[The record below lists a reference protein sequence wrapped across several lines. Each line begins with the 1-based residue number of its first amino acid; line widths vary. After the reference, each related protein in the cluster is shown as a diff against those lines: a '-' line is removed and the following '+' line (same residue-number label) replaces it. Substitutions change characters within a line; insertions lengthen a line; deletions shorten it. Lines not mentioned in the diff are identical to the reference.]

1 MKKTLLSF
9 SVGIIVSGT
18 ALYFAFRNVP
28 AVELLAYIG
37 QVNYLWIGPAVLV
50 VLISFFLRS
59 VRWRIILGADRNI
72 GFWSVHHP
80 LMIGFML
87 NCIMPGRVG
96 ELARPAL
103 LFQREHVPFATG
115 MATVA
120 AERVFDIAMLLFI
133 FILTLGTIR
142 IDPNIDIS
150 FSSYHLTRST
160 LVTIG
165 QGMAELSLVL
175 LLGIILISIDGSR
188 QVINRIITRLPKLL
202 FFVSSNFQQ
211 RISDKIC
218 ARLVTVI
225 ENIASGFSLVKRP
238 RQLILCTGLTVVIWL
253 LVGISYFMVAMGSP
267 GIPLSIVEIMIYMV
281 IICFFIALPSVP
293 GYWGLWEAGGM
304 FGLALFGIAPKNAAG
319 FTLLN
324 HAIQLF
330 PIIIIGLA
338 SAWIT
343 GVNIWNASDPEKL
356 PAS

>member
-1 MKKTLLSF
+1 MKRAFLSLL
-9 SVGIIVSGT
+9 VGIVVSGT
-18 ALYFAFRNVP
+18 ALYFAFKNVP
-28 AVELLAYIG
+28 LSELLAFIG
-37 QVNYLWIGPAVLV
+37 QVNYLWIGPAVILAV
-50 VLISFFLRS
+50 ISFFLRS
-59 VRWRIILGADRNI
+59 VRWRIILGTHRNI

-96 ELARPAL
+96 ELVRPAL

-115 MATVA
+115 LATVA

-150 FSSYHLTRST
+150 FSGYHLTRST

-165 QGMAELSLVL
+165 QGMAELSMVL
-175 LLGIILISIDGSR
+175 LFGIILVSIDSSR
-188 QVINRIITRLPKLL
+188 QIINRMIMRLPKLL
-202 FFVSSNFQQ
+202 FLVSSDFQQ
-211 RISDKIC
+211 FVRDKIC
-218 ARLVTVI
+218 ARLVTVT
-225 ENIASGFSLVKRP
+225 ENIASGFSLVKNP
-238 RQLILCTGLTVVIWL
+238 GQLILCTGLTVIIWL
-253 LVGISYFMVAMGSP
+253 MVGISYFMVALGSP
-267 GIPLSIVEIMIYMV
+267 GIPLTMVEILIYMV

-319 FTLLN
+319 FTLIN
-324 HAIQLF
+324 HAIQLL

-343 GVNIWNASDPEKL
+343 GVNIWKASDPDKL
-356 PAS
+356 PVS

>member
-1 MKKTLLSF
+1 MKKALFSL

-28 AVELLAYIG
+28 LTELLGFIG
-37 QVNYLWIGPAVLV
+37 QVNYLWMVPSVLV

-59 VRWRIILGADRNI
+59 VRWHIILSADRNV
-72 GFWSVHHP
+72 GFWGVHHP

-115 MATVA
+115 LATVA
-120 AERVFDIAMLLFI
+120 AERVFDVAMLLFI
-133 FILTLGTIR
+133 FTLTLGTIR

-188 QVINRIITRLPKLL
+188 RVVNRIITGSPKLL
-202 FFVSSNFQQ
+202 FFVSSNCQQ
-211 RISDKIC
+211 GISDKIC
-218 ARLVTVI
+218 ARLITVI

-267 GIPLSIVEIMIYMV
+267 GIPLSMVEIMIYMV

-330 PIIIIGLA
+330 PIIMIGLV